1 MKKKTI
7 TADEFDRLFDDGQD
21 IWDFL
26 DHDSARRPGMD
37 PEKISLVIPQWMV
50 YWLYLEAERQGTTS
64 AQLIH
69 TYLEERIK
77 LEKARE
83 EERRKS

>member
-7 TADEFDRLFDDGQD
+7 TADEFDRLFDDGHD

-26 DHDSARRPGMD
+26 DHDSARQPGLE
-37 PEKISLVIPQWMV
+37 PETVSLEIPQWMV
-50 YWLYLEAERQGTTS
+50 YWLYLEAERHGTTS
-64 AQLIH
+64 AQVIK

-83 EERRKS
+83 DEQRKS